1 MKSLSLQAISDKR
14 QALFRKRGEEG
25 LTLIEA
31 SMVLALSAVVVAGV
45 MLYYQSAS
53 DNNRL
58 QSALGE
64 LGGIQT
70 AIQTLYSGSSNYA
83 NLSYAVLTGNS
94 SIPPNYQ
101 TVSAGVLTSLTN
113 PWGGKVNLTVPTG
126 VTPANSQY
134 QLEFTGVPQSACT
147 PFASQQLGSQMI
159 SVTINGGT
167 ALTSAPT
174 PDVAAGQCNVTTST
188 GNTIA
193 WILH

>member
-1 MKSLSLQAISDKR
+1 MKSLSLQSIADKR
-14 QALFRKRGEEG
+14 KALFSKRREEG

-70 AIQTLYSGSSNYA
+70 AIQTLYSGTSNYT
-83 NLSYAVLTGNS
+83 NLTYSVLTGNS
-94 SIPPNYQ
+94 SIPPSYQ
-101 TVSAGVLTSLTN
+101 TLTGGVLTGLTN
-113 PWGGKVNLTVPTG
+113 PWGGKVDLSVPT
-126 VTPANSQY
+126 VTPAGSEY
-134 QLEFTGVPQSACT
+134 QLEFEGVPQSACT

-159 SVTINGGT
+159 SVAINAAT
-167 ALTSAPT
+167 AHTSAPT
-174 PDVAAGQCNVTTST
+174 PDVAAGECNISTSA
-188 GNTIA
+188 GNSIT

>member
-1 MKSLSLQAISDKR
+1 MKLKSLQDLSNKR

-70 AIQTLYSGSSNYA
+70 AIQTLYSGQSDYSGFGI
-83 NLSYAVLTGNS
+83 SVLTGNS

-101 TVSAGVLTSLTN
+101 TLTAGKLTALTN
-113 PWGGKVNLTVPTG
+113 PWGGG
-126 VTPANSQY
+126 VSIAVDTTTPSQY
-134 QLEFTGVPQSACT
+134 TVAFDSVPQSACT
-147 PFASQQLGSQMI
+147 PFASQNLGSQMLGLK
-159 SVTINGGT
+159 INTHIETGVPSP
-167 ALTSAPT
+167 ASA
-174 PDVAAGQCNVTTST
+174 AADCDQT
-188 GNTIA
+188 GSGANANKIT
-193 WILH
+193 WTLH

>member
-1 MKSLSLQAISDKR
+1 MKLKSLQELSDRRK
-14 QALFRKRGEEG
+14 ALFRKRGEDG

-70 AIQTLYSGSSNYA
+70 AIQTLYSGSSDYT
-83 NLSYAVLTGNS
+83 NLDYSVLTGNS
-94 SIPPNYQ
+94 SIPPSYQ
-101 TVSAGVLTSLTN
+101 TLTGGKLTALTN
-113 PWGGKVNLTVPTG
+113 PWGGAVLLTWDV
-126 VTPANSQY
+126 ANPSQY
-134 QLEFTGVPQSACT
+134 GVEFDGVPQSACT
-147 PFASQQLGSQMI
+147 PFASQQLGSQML
-159 SVTINGGT
+159 SVAINGGT
-167 ALTSAPT
+167 PLTSPPS
-174 PDVAAGQCNVTTST
+174 PDVAATACNVSTSD
-188 GNTIA
+188 GNKIA

>member
-1 MKSLSLQAISDKR
+1 MKLKSLQELSNKR
-14 QALFRKRGEEG
+14 KALFRKRGEEG

-53 DNNRL
+53 DNYRL

-64 LGGIQT
+64 LGGIET
-70 AIQTLYSGSSNYA
+70 AVQTLYSGSSNYT

-94 SIPPNYQ
+94 SIPPSYQ
-101 TVSAGVLTSLTN
+101 TVSGTTLTGLTN
-113 PWGGKVNLTVPTG
+113 PWGGTVDLTWDAASP
-126 VTPANSQY
+126 SQY
-134 QLEFTGVPQSACT
+134 GVKFEKVPQSACT
-147 PFASQQLGSQMI
+147 PFASQQLGSQMVSI
-159 SVTINGGT
+159 SINGAT
-167 ALTSAPT
+167 ALTTPPAP
-174 PDVAAGQCNVTTST
+174 DAAATACNVSTSD